1 MKKLLTMIGA
11 AAVAI
16 GAYAAE
22 YTYTGGAVSP
32 ADGKVAILCNNG
44 GAVTNLMMS
53 PSVGETLTLT
63 GDTLS
68 FADGAQIIGSRH
80 GEARIANSFTAA
92 GTLNFGP
99 ARETFDYSGEF
110 LPSNIVNAVV
120 VAANADLEDIEIVSA
135 KWSGTGGTINGF
147 SQNVDFLPHHV
158 SLSGGKLTAQMTSGT
173 ATMTRCVKIELWQ
186 NGADVVCRAVYA
198 AYINEQNEDNDFDVN
213 AVRRDWSMATKE
225 SVAQSTAAGKKLNG
239 YGFDTLTLRTKT
251 AGVTFLVDGT
261 LNISTPVAG
270 SNVAVTF
277 EAASAT
283 ATVNVTAQNS
293 MTDSAY
299 IIKGDA
305 DHVMKFYAKHASS
318 PYYPLPSGT
327 TDAYGEGTELHIY
340 GYNKMGN
347 GTSGGESA
355 ITMHLGSK
363 LYAENNS
370 HAFYRGK
377 QVLTLDAAELEIDNT
392 TYVPKT
398 LTLAN
403 GSTVSVSG
411 SATLSAVYDQNGV
424 VMNVTGTGAS
434 TFNPDVTLFSN
445 NATKRE
451 WEICVDDTVAGDD
464 VDFIFNGDVNLS
476 SKADQQYS
484 VIKKTGAGTMRM
496 NGQMKY
502 VNNATR
508 ICEGTLLLG
517 KSDATVS
524 GSKFSL
530 EGGTLGLA
538 ANTANTVSSVSV
550 EADSAIAFAPGAT
563 LTVTTLTL
571 GSGVETLSIT
581 GADGEYPIRISNRL
595 DAETLAKIRLNGKR
609 VIQAG
614 DGRLVRVGLIIA
626 VF

>member
-1 MKKLLTMIGA
+1 MMIGA

-16 GAYAAE
+16 GASAAE

-32 ADGKVAILCNNG
+32 ADGKVAILCNDG

-110 LPSNIVNAVV
+110 LPSNVVNAVV
-120 VAANADLEDIEIVSA
+120 VAANAKLEDIEIVSA

-147 SQNVDFLPHHV
+147 DKDVDFLPHHV
-158 SLSGGKLTAQMTSGT
+158 SAYSGKLTAQMTSGT
-173 ATMTRCVKIELWQ
+173 TKITRCVKIELWQ

-198 AYINEQNEDNDFDVN
+198 AYINGQNEDNDFDVN

-225 SVAQSTAAGKKLNG
+225 SVAAGKTLNG

-270 SNVAVTF
+270 SSVAVTF
-277 EAASAT
+277 KAVSAT

-299 IIKGDA
+299 VIKGDA
-305 DHVMKFYAKHASS
+305 DHVMKFYAKHESS

-327 TDAYGEGTELHIY
+327 TDAYGEGTELHLY

-355 ITMHLGSK
+355 ITMHPGSK

-377 QVLTLDAAELEIDNT
+377 QALTLDASEFTASKT

-398 LTLAN
+398 LTLSN
-403 GSTVSVSG
+403 GSTVSG

-434 TFNPDVTLFSN
+434 TFNPKVTLFSN
-445 NATKRE
+445 SATKRE
-451 WEICVDDTVAGDD
+451 WEICVDDTVSGDD
-464 VDFIFNGDVNLS
+464 VDFIFNGDVILS
-476 SKADQQYS
+476 STASQQNS
-484 VIKKTGAGTMRM
+484 IIKKTGVGTMRM

-524 GSKFSL
+524 GAKFSL

-538 ANTANTVSSVSV
+538 ANTANTVSSVAV
-550 EADSAIAFAPGAT
+550 TADSAISFGAGAT

-571 GSGVETLSIT
+571 GNEVNTLSIT

-614 DGRLVRVGLIIA
+614 DGRLVRQGLIIS